1 MFYTVQPLPLKCAP
15 LAAAKSAPPAPAS
28 AAATSAA
35 PHLARAAAPAAAAT
49 ASQRHPRGGRE
60 HRLDHA
66 PHARRGGG
74 NLDARDG
81 AWQQPHSRDGF
92 RTFNDARGARE
103 RGGGRGGYGDRRD
116 GYSAWQHQVRA
127 HMFTSFVRSLFSS
140 CTSKFFLFV
149 HLQQQQQQRQRG
161 GMRNERDRDGQD
173 RGCLPNGRNVDR
185 DRFGRPLER
194 DRFRERGEGQGRD
207 RTFRS
212 SAPNAKT
219 PPPVVTSRPPSYLVA
234 AEAQGDASLDK
245 EDSVAATI
253 AADLLGRSRGS
264 ATKGGNLTPTRAL
277 LEHQEQQ
284 SLANSAAA
292 LAPSQFS
299 ARSRDALLEGTA
311 GGSGVGGG
319 GGGVAGDAKATAT
332 VTAGVAG
339 VDARGVL
346 EGLSRSEVQAR
357 AKTHGIKANGKTS
370 ALIDAIFAKEQ
381 MKASAPASLFS
392 ASESTK
398 ATKLH
403 QGGAGDAGNEDAAVV
418 TERIDA
424 AKEGTSAVRLPVSIV
439 F

>member
-1 MFYTVQPLPLKCAP
+1 MEGST
-15 LAAAKSAPPAPAS
+15 AS
-28 AAATSAA
+28 ITRPTRVVVVATSMQGTAHGSSRTRGMDFVHSTMHVGRESEA
-35 PHLARAAAPAAAAT
+35 VDAVGTVTDAT
-49 ASQRHPRGGRE
+49 AIVHGSSRSV
-60 HRLDHA
+60 
-66 PHARRGGG
+66 PH
-74 NLDARDG
+74 
-81 AWQQPHSRDGF
+81 F
-92 RTFNDARGARE
+92 
-103 RGGGRGGYGDRRD
+103 
-116 GYSAWQHQVRA
+116 
-127 HMFTSFVRSLFSS
+127 FTSFVRLSV
-140 CTSKFFLFV
+140 FFLYVYIFSLLV
-149 HLQQQQQQRQRG
+149 HLQQQQQRQRG
-161 GMRNERDRDGQD
+161 GMRNERGRDGQD
-173 RGCLPNGRNVDR
+173 RGRLPNGRNVDR

-207 RTFRS
+207 RTVRS
-212 SAPNAKT
+212 FAPNAKT

-299 ARSRDALLEGTA
+299 AQEARSHDALLEGTA
-311 GGSGVGGG
+311 GGSSVGGVGGG
-319 GGGVAGDAKATAT
+319 GGSAGDAKATAT
-332 VTAGVAG
+332 VAAGVAG

-381 MKASAPASLFS
+381 MKASAPASHFS
-392 ASESTK
+392 ASKSTK

-418 TERIDA
+418 TERLDA
-424 AKEGTSAVRLPVSIV
+424 AKEVTSAVRLHVSIV
-439 F
+439 FVFNHSLDHSMTYPIH

>member
-1 MFYTVQPLPLKCAP
+1 MEGSTASITRPTRDVVVAISMQGAAHGSSRTRGMGFVHSTMHVGRESEAVDAVGTV
-15 LAAAKSAPPAPAS
+15 
-28 AAATSAA
+28 TD
-35 PHLARAAAPAAAAT
+35 AT
-49 ASQRHPRGGRE
+49 AIVHGSSRSV
-60 HRLDHA
+60 
-66 PHARRGGG
+66 PH
-74 NLDARDG
+74 
-81 AWQQPHSRDGF
+81 F
-92 RTFNDARGARE
+92 
-103 RGGGRGGYGDRRD
+103 
-116 GYSAWQHQVRA
+116 
-127 HMFTSFVRSLFSS
+127 FTSFVRLSV
-140 CTSKFFLFV
+140 FFLYVYIFLLV
-149 HLQQQQQQRQRG
+149 HLQQQQQRQRG
-161 GMRNERDRDGQD
+161 GMRNERGRDGQD
-173 RGCLPNGRNVDR
+173 RGRLPNGRHVDR

-207 RTFRS
+207 RTVRS

-299 ARSRDALLEGTA
+299 AQEARSHDALLEGTA

-381 MKASAPASLFS
+381 MKASAPASHFS
-392 ASESTK
+392 ASKSTK